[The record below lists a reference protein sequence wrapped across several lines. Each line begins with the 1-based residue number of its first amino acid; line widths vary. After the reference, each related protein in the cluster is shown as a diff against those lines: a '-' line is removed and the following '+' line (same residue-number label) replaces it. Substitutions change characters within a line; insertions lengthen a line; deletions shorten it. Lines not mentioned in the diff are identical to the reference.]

1 LDSYSKEEELLQ
13 GIQNGPLGEKTI
25 IFSQFT
31 SLLDPLLTSAL
42 DDTTGDLDSP
52 RPSATAKKR
61 SYCREFKT
69 ALLERRRSFSVHS
82 LLSLIH
88 F

>member
-1 LDSYSKEEELLQ
+1 MTTTTGLD
-13 GIQNGPLGEKTI
+13 
-25 IFSQFT
+25 
-31 SLLDPLLTSAL
+31 DDVD

-69 ALLERRRSFSVHS
+69 GEDNHS
-82 LLSLIH
+82 QSIH
-88 F
+88 FSP

>member
-1 LDSYSKEEELLQ
+1 MTTTTGLD
-13 GIQNGPLGEKTI
+13 
-25 IFSQFT
+25 
-31 SLLDPLLTSAL
+31 DDVDDVD

-69 ALLERRRSFSVHS
+69 ALLERRRSFSVNS
-82 LLSLIH
+82 LLSLIN
-88 F
+88 FNI